1 MPHSWKITSNNSTPK
16 RKDIYEKLFKHH
28 VQYLPINWTNQSSMC
43 ISSHGPIRRSQSVND
58 QVSCCIAKDIYT
70 MNLVYIHGANATS
83 ESFNHIR
90 TRLGTG
96 LDLNYDSRDGFE
108 HNLAQMQQSLAG
120 VKQCFFIAHS
130 LGGIYALHL
139 SHHLPAQVLGAVTL
153 STPYGGA
160 EVADYAQYF
169 LPFSRLMRD
178 IGPSSW
184 AMREAAKIKVQHPW
198 CNVVTV
204 QGRSPFIVVAND
216 GVVSIQSQRHHAD
229 MELIDVD
236 YNHYE
241 VVLAEPVIEIIRER
255 INRITK

>member
-1 MPHSWKITSNNSTPK
+1 
-16 RKDIYEKLFKHH
+16 
-28 VQYLPINWTNQSSMC
+28 
-43 ISSHGPIRRSQSVND
+43 
-58 QVSCCIAKDIYT
+58 

-108 HNLAQMQQSLAG
+108 HNLAQMQQRLAG

-139 SHHLPAQVLGAVTL
+139 SHHLPTQVLGAVTL

-184 AMREAAKIKVQHPW
+184 VMKQASRIKIQHPW
-198 CNVVTV
+198 TNIVTV
-204 QGRSPFIVVAND
+204 KGQSPFMHEPND
-216 GVVSIQSQRHHAD
+216 GVVTIASQKHHED
-229 MELIDVD
+229 MELVEVD
-236 YNHYE
+236 CNHYE
-241 VVLAEPVIEIIRER
+241 VVLSDTVVKLVKER
-255 INRITK
+255 VNKFKK